1 MMELVLNLS
10 WLLLAVACY
19 HFWWPRQRRAGAGK
33 PRCFRGLLALGCA
46 LVVLFPIISV
56 TDDLHEEQAVM
67 EDSSARLTK
76 RWAGNHGS
84 ACAGQHFLTPPSRVF
99 SRLPLVAD
107 LAHVIGSLW
116 EPESSSPLEDH
127 LSPVFGRAPPLSRL

>member
-1 MMELVLNLS
+1 MELILNLG
-10 WLLLAVACY
+10 WLLLAAACF
-19 HFWWPRQRRAGAGK
+19 HFWWPRKRRFGGQRNRSL
-33 PRCFRGLLALGCA
+33 RGFLALGCA

-76 RWAGNHGS
+76 RWAGSHGS
-84 ACAGQHFLTPPSRVF
+84 ASAEQHFFTPPSRVS
-99 SRLPLVAD
+99 SRLPFVAD
-107 LAHVIGSLW
+107 LARVSGWLC
-116 EPESSSPLEDH
+116 EPETSSRLEDY